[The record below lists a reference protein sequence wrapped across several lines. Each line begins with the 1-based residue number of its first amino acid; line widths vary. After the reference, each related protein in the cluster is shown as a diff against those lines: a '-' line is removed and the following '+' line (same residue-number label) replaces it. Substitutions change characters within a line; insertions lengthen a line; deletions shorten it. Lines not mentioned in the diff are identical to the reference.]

1 MLNPER
7 PETKE
12 FIEQFVSSPIQCSKV
27 CERLDLVFPD
37 KGDNI
42 AFYLYPAKEYAKNK
56 FQIHVKR
63 VAKNNVWSFVIIEH
77 GKANQNTYKNNLN
90 VAQTLK
96 AILDVLEEEG
106 EATYGC

>member
-12 FIEQFVSSPIQCSKV
+12 FIEQFVSSPICCSKV

-42 AFYLYPAKEYAKNK
+42 AFYLYPAKECVKSK
-56 FQIHVKR
+56 FQIHIKR
-63 VAKNNVWSFVIIEH
+63 AAKKNTWSFVIIEH

-90 VAQTLK
+90 VEQTLQ

-106 EATYGC
+106 DTHGC

>member
-27 CERLDLVFPD
+27 CERIDLIFPD

-42 AFYLYPAKEYAKNK
+42 AFYLYPAKEYVKRK
-56 FQIHVKR
+56 FQIHIKR
-63 VAKNNVWSFVIIEH
+63 AAKKNVWSFVIIEH
-77 GKANQNTYKNNLN
+77 GKANQNTYKNNLS
-90 VAQTLK
+90 VEQTLR
-96 AILDVLEEEG
+96 AILDVLKEG
-106 EATYGC
+106 EEKHGC